1 MTDLQMP
8 KLDGYQLTQS
18 IRALETTLKAEASKH
33 PNTLYKSLNPA
44 VIFVITANRED
55 SVLHCLPKKV
65 LGYDELF
72 NKPAYMSVVIDA
84 MKRYIL
90 SHRLKL
96 RKPCDA
102 QMI

>member
-1 MTDLQMP
+1 MP
-8 KLDGYQLTQS
+8 KMDGYQLTRS
-18 IRALETTLKAEASKH
+18 IRALESTLKAEANKH